1 MLDRSVVPWGNAY
14 PFMFP
19 RSDFDIMVTSNGAF
33 GGIHQK
39 LLDAL
44 AQPVDA

>member
-19 RSDFDIMVTSNGAF
+19 GSDFDIMVTSNGAF

-39 LLDAL
+39 PLDAL

>member
-1 MLDRSVVPWGNAY
+1 M
-14 PFMFP
+14 
-19 RSDFDIMVTSNGAF
+19 SNGAF

-44 AQPVDA
+44 ATPLKTSLYGEWH